1 MLEVEGQSEEAGYT
15 GCSWGCR
22 DFKGCLRDWK
32 DYSFMT
38 TEILKLRVMVKMAL
52 RFLTFKLLE
61 FLKSLM
67 KVFVYIV
74 FFLTCFITLYYS
86 ILSPWELL

>member
-1 MLEVEGQSEEAGYT
+1 MLEVEAQSEETGYT
-15 GCSWGCR
+15 GCSWGRR
-22 DFKGCLRDWK
+22 DVKGCPRDLK

-52 RFLTFKLLE
+52 RFLTCKLLE
-61 FLKSLM
+61 FLKSSM
-67 KVFVYIV
+67 KVFAYIV
-74 FFLTCFITLYYS
+74 FFLTCFIPLYYP